1 MNNAL
6 RPPQKSPQKP
16 LQKLLQQTGTV
27 LLDSSCSAS
36 ATSLLFRAPKRVLT
50 AARPKEVPSLLTD
63 LDAALAEGWHVA
75 GYLAYESGYGFE
87 TGKFSDVADEDFA
100 AWLGYPIA
108 WFGLYDQPMEI
119 ESSTVEQ
126 AFSAMR
132 RQRPASSLPLSLSLD
147 DSHEAY
153 ISKIDRIR
161 ALIRRGDLYQ
171 VNFTGRLKGYTD
183 IGALSLYRL
192 MRLRQPVAFA
202 AFIQL
207 GDVQLLSASPERF
220 IEWSQR
226 DIKAQPMKGTAPRG
240 ETPELDD
247 LLTEWLQTDYNNRAE
262 NLMIVDLLRNDLSIV
277 CEPGSVEVPRL
288 FDVERFK
295 TVLQM
300 TSTVKGRLRQ
310 TSNASD
316 LLRALFPCGSV
327 TGAPKIRAMRRILEL
342 EKQPRGIYCGA
353 IGHISPDQK
362 GTFSVAI
369 RTLSHRGGDIVLGS
383 GGGIVWDSDS
393 AEELKEALLKT
404 QFLADDRDLPLD
416 SIELIET
423 MRWEGGI
430 ALLDHHLAR
439 LEHSAHILGYPVPF
453 DEISRKLEE
462 IDRTCPTGN
471 VHVVRLLLGSQ
482 GEIQVTSRPLDDSL
496 TAPMKV
502 GMAETRVHSGNPFF
516 HLKTTHRGVYEAG
529 REEAVRRGLDEVI
542 YLNEREELTEGTI
555 TNVFLLLDEVWY
567 TPPLSSG
574 VLPGIGR
581 KLELVSP
588 RQPQEKILYAQDY
601 FRAEKIV
608 LTNAVRGRVD
618 AIREEVREADCD
630 ADREANI
637 ESIIEETLSRE

>member
-1 MNNAL
+1 MNNVHQ
-6 RPPQKSPQKP
+6 PPQKP

-36 ATSLLFRAPKRVLT
+36 ATSLLFRAPERVLT
-50 AARPKEVPSLLTD
+50 AARPNEVPSLLTD
-63 LDAALAEGWHVA
+63 LDAALADGWHVA

-87 TGKFSDVADEDFA
+87 AGKFPDVADEDFA
-100 AWLGYPIA
+100 ALLGYPLA
-108 WFGLYDQPMEI
+108 WFGLFDKPVEI
-119 ESSTVEQ
+119 ESDTVEE
-126 AFSAMR
+126 ALSAMR
-132 RQRPASSLPLSLSLD
+132 MEETSLSPLSLSLSN
-147 DSHEAY
+147 SHEAY
-153 ISKIDRIR
+153 MSCIDRIR
-161 ALIRRGDLYQ
+161 SLIRHGDLYQ
-171 VNFTGRLKGYTD
+171 VNFTGRMYGHTD
-183 IGALSLYRL
+183 VGALPLYRH
-192 MRLRQPVAFA
+192 MRLRQPVAFG

-226 DIKAQPMKGTAPRG
+226 DIQAQPMKGTAPRG
-240 ETPELDD
+240 ETPRLDD
-247 LLTEWLQTDYNNRAE
+247 LFTEWLQTDYKSRAE

-277 CEPGSVEVPRL
+277 CEPGSVQVPRL
-288 FDVERFK
+288 FEVERLK

-300 TSTVKGRLRQ
+300 TSTVKGRLRR
-310 TSNASD
+310 TCNASD

-327 TGAPKIRAMRRILEL
+327 TGTPKIRAMRRILEL

-353 IGHISPDQK
+353 IGHISPNRK

-369 RTLSHRGGDIVLGS
+369 RTLSHRDGDIVLGS

-393 AEELKEALLKT
+393 AEELKECLLKT
-404 QFLADDRDLPLD
+404 QFLADNPASSSN

-439 LEHSAHILGYPVPF
+439 LEHSAHIVGYPVPF

-462 IDRTCPTGN
+462 IDRTCPPGS
-471 VHVVRLLLGSQ
+471 VRVVRLLLGSQ
-482 GEIQVTSRPLDDSL
+482 GEIRITSRPLDDL
-496 TAPMKV
+496 MTAPVKV
-502 GMAETRVHSGNPFF
+502 GLAETRVHSGNPFF

-542 YLNEREELTEGTI
+542 YLNEKEELTEGTI
-555 TNVFLLLDEVWY
+555 TNVFLLLHGVWY

-581 KLELVSP
+581 ELELVSP
-588 RQPQEKILYAQDY
+588 RQPREKILNARDY

-608 LTNAVRGRVD
+608 LTNAVRGRIE
-618 AIREEVREADCD
+618 ASREEIRE
-630 ADREANI
+630 ADREADF
-637 ESIIEETLSRE
+637 EADR

>member
-6 RPPQKSPQKP
+6 LRLQKSPQKP
-16 LQKLLQQTGTV
+16 LQKSLQKLLQQTGTV
-27 LLDSSCSAS
+27 LLDSSCGAS
-36 ATSLLFRAPKRVLT
+36 ATSLLFRAPERVLT
-50 AARPKEVPSLLTD
+50 AARPNEVPSLLTD
-63 LDAALAEGWHVA
+63 LDAALTNGWHVA

-100 AWLGYPIA
+100 ASLGYPIA
-108 WFGLYDQPMEI
+108 WFGLYDKPMEI
-119 ESSTVEQ
+119 KSSTVEQ
-126 AFSAMR
+126 AFSAIR
-132 RQRPASSLPLSLSLD
+132 RQQPALSLPLSLSLD

-153 ISKIDRIR
+153 MSKIDRIR
-161 ALIRRGDLYQ
+161 SLIRRGDLYQ
-171 VNFTGRLKGYTD
+171 VNFTGRWKGHTD

-192 MRLRQPVAFA
+192 MRLRQPVAFG

-240 ETPELDD
+240 ETPQLDN
-247 LLTEWLQTDYNNRAE
+247 LLTDWLQTDSKNRAE

-288 FDVERFK
+288 FEVERLK

-300 TSTVKGRLRQ
+300 TSTVRGRLRQ
-310 TSNASD
+310 SSKASD

-369 RTLSHRGGDIVLGS
+369 RTLSHKGGDIVLGS
-383 GGGIVWDSDS
+383 GGGIVWDSKS
-393 AEELKEALLKT
+393 ADELKECLLKT
-404 QFLADDRDLPLD
+404 QFLADHPVVPSD
-416 SIELIET
+416 SIQLIET

-439 LEHSAHILGYPVPF
+439 LEHSARILGYPVAF
-453 DEISRKLEE
+453 DEIARKLEE
-462 IDRTCPTGN
+462 IERTCPIGS
-471 VHVVRLLLGSQ
+471 VHVVRLLLGYQ

-496 TAPMKV
+496 TEPVMV
-502 GMAETRVHSGNPFF
+502 GLAETRVHSGNPFF
-516 HLKTTHRGVYEAG
+516 NLKTTHRDVYEAG
-529 REEAVRRGLDEVI
+529 RKEAVRRGLDEVI

-555 TNVFLLLDEVWY
+555 TNVFLLLDESWY

-581 KLELVSP
+581 ELELASP
-588 RQPQEKILYAQDY
+588 RQPQEKILHARDY

-608 LTNAVRGRVD
+608 LTNAVRGRLE
-618 AIREEVREADCD
+618 ASREESRD
-630 ADREANI
+630 A
-637 ESIIEETLSRE
+637 IIEETLSRE